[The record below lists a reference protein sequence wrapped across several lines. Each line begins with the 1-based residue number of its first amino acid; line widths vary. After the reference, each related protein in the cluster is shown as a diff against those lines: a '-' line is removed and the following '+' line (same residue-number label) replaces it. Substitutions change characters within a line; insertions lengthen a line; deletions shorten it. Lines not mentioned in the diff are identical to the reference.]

1 MLALISAGLRRGR
14 IPPRARTESSMVMK
28 PAPRE
33 GFENEAPVR
42 LTELASCAGC
52 AAKAGAEMLAQVL
65 SHLAELQNGSHP
77 NLLVGLTAPDDA
89 TVYRISDDQAV
100 VLTVDFFAPL
110 VDDPYDYGAIAAANA
125 LSDIYA
131 MGADPVLALNV
142 AAFPA
147 DLPSETVAQILRG
160 GADKV
165 AEAHAVVA
173 GGHTIIDAE
182 PKYGLCVLG
191 LVHPARILTK
201 AGALPG
207 DAVYLTKPLGAGLVT
222 TAGKFEEAKP
232 EDMSAAIASMTRLN
246 CCASRMA
253 REAGVRALT
262 DVTGYG
268 ILGHA
273 YEMATAGGAGIRF
286 SAETLP
292 LLPGALDYAY
302 RGITTGGGARNRRY
316 LEGKVKVSPDI
327 SEEMGHILFDPQ
339 TSGGLLFSISQEA
352 IPALEDA
359 FGTSEQPLWR
369 VGEVT
374 EETGVS
380 VVP

>member
-1 MLALISAGLRRGR
+1 
-14 IPPRARTESSMVMK
+14 
-28 PAPRE
+28 
-33 GFENEAPVR
+33 
-42 LTELASCAGC
+42 
-52 AAKAGAEMLAQVL
+52 
-65 SHLAELQNGSHP
+65 
-77 NLLVGLTAPDDA
+77 
-89 TVYRISDDQAV
+89 
-100 VLTVDFFAPL
+100 
-110 VDDPYDYGAIAAANA
+110 
-125 LSDIYA
+125 

-142 AAFPA
+142 AAFPG

-191 LVHPARILTK
+191 LVHPDRILTK
-201 AGALPG
+201 AVRKPG

-222 TAGKFEEAKP
+222 TAAKFEEAKP
-232 EDMSAAIASMTRLN
+232 EDLSAAIASMTRLN

-273 YEMATAGGAGIRF
+273 YEMAVAGGAGIRF
-286 SAETLP
+286 SASALP

-316 LEGKVKVSPDI
+316 LDGKVQRLGGRQRRDGTHPVRPSDLRRSPLRCFPGGDSGTRRRLRDQRAAALACRRGHRGNRRHGRTLI
-327 SEEMGHILFDPQ
+327 SLPR
-339 TSGGLLFSISQEA
+339 
-352 IPALEDA
+352 P
-359 FGTSEQPLWR
+359 
-369 VGEVT
+369 
-374 EETGVS
+374 
-380 VVP
+380 